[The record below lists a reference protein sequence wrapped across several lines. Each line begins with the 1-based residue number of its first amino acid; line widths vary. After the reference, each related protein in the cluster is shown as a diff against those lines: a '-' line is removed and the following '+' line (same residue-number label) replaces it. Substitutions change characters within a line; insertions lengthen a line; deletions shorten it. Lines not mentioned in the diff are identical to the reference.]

1 MLYEE
6 IRPKLQICK
15 SVYRP
20 QEDSRM
26 LGHSIEKYAFGNMLD
41 MGTATGIQGII
52 GSLKGCKVTFA
63 DVTKEAVECARG
75 NAKINNVKGTFIRSD
90 VFSNIKGK
98 FNTITF
104 DPPYLRSIPLG
115 TGKTNVMIDGGTDGR
130 EITDRFLEGYKKHV
144 LKKYTVLLVESYW
157 NNFQNDVR
165 DLNAEMVEKRHYP
178 LLGDFVVLKFG
189 SV

>member
-1 MLYEE
+1 M
-6 IRPKLQICK
+6 
-15 SVYRP
+15 
-20 QEDSRM
+20 
-26 LGHSIEKYAFGNMLD
+26 
-41 MGTATGIQGII
+41 T
-52 GSLKGCKVTFA
+52 
-63 DVTKEAVECARG
+63 
-75 NAKINNVKGTFIRSD
+75 
-90 VFSNIKGK
+90 
-98 FNTITF
+98 
-104 DPPYLRSIPLG
+104 
-115 TGKTNVMIDGGTDGR
+115 DGGTDGR